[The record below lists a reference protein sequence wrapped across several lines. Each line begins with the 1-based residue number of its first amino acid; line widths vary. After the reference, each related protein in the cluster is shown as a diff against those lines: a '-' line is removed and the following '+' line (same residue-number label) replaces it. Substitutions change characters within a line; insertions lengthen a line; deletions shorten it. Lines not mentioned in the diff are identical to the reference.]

1 MSKLILIPTPIGNLK
16 DITLRAIEAFKSV
29 DWILAE
35 DTRVT
40 RKLLNH
46 LEIQK
51 EVFSYHSHN
60 EHKKLDFVI
69 DKILASETVG
79 LVSDAGT
86 PGISDPGFL
95 LIRSCI
101 ENNIEI
107 ECLPGAVAL
116 IPALVQSGFPC
127 DKFVFEGFLPHK
139 KGRVKRLEQLK
150 EEERTIIF
158 YESPYRV
165 LKLIEQLRDIFGEE
179 RAISVS
185 REITKMFEETVRG
198 NTTEVLAYFQAKPV
212 KGEFVVVVK
221 GFDES
226 A

>member
-1 MSKLILIPTPIGNLK
+1 MSKLLLIPTPIGNLK
-16 DITLRAIEAFKSV
+16 DITLRAIDALKCV

-40 RKLLNH
+40 KKLLHH
-46 LEIQK
+46 LDIQK
-51 EVFSYHSHN
+51 EVYSFHAHN

-69 DKILASETVG
+69 DKIKSSETVG

-95 LIRSCI
+95 LVRSCI
-101 ENNIEI
+101 ENRIDV
-107 ECLPGAVAL
+107 ECLPGPVAF
-116 IPALVQSGFPC
+116 IPALLQSGFPC

-139 KGRVKRLEQLK
+139 KGRQKRLEQLK
-150 EEERTIIF
+150 AEERTIIF

-165 LKLIEQLRDIFGEE
+165 LKLLEQIRDIFGEE
-179 RAISVS
+179 REVSVS

-198 NTTEVLAYFQAKPV
+198 TAIEVLDYFQSKPI

-221 GFDES
+221 GFEE
-226 A
+226 